1 MRRDEVI
8 KRLRELRGMKAAVE
22 QMEAAL
28 EMLDEEERDIIET
41 IYVFRP
47 RYAVL
52 ELNEKYGIERASVYR
67 RLNKAV
73 HKLEKFLP

>member
-28 EMLDEEERDIIET
+28 EMLTEEERDIIET
-41 IYVFRP
+41 IYIFHTKN
-47 RYAVL
+47 AAEIL
-52 ELNEKYGIERASVYR
+52 CEKLMIERAAVYR
-67 RLNKAV
+67 RAKKAV
-73 HKLEKFLP
+73 NSLENLLR